1 MQYNF
6 DEFIDRRNT
15 DALKTG
21 ILQEQY
27 GRQDLIPLWI
37 ADMDFRCGD
46 FIIDAL
52 KKRCDEGILGY
63 PLPSE
68 AYYQSIIDW
77 VQEQHGWNIEKEW
90 LSYIPGI
97 VKGIA
102 FCVMHFTQPQDKII
116 IQPPVYQ
123 PFFSIPLMQGRQI
136 VCNPLKETN
145 GEYAMDLDGLRKIMD
160 SDCKLLI
167 LSNPHNPVGI
177 TWDEKTLQ
185 ELAEICHE
193 KNVLVVSDEI
203 HSDMALFGHR
213 HIPFATVS
221 EQARQ
226 NSITFMAPSKTFNI
240 AGLVSAYS
248 IIPNEKMRQ
257 DFYSFLSAGELDK
270 GTIFAYIGAQAA
282 YEQGAEW
289 KKQMLA
295 YVEENIRWADQ
306 YLKENIP
313 SIRAIFPQA
322 SFLLW
327 LDCRKLGLN
336 QAELNDLF
344 VNRAGLVLNDGESF
358 GEEGIGFMRMNVA
371 CPRSV
376 LAQAFEQLKKAI
388 DKNDGLFV

>member
-6 DEFIDRRNT
+6 DEIIDRRNT
-15 DALKTG
+15 DAVKTG
-21 ILQEQY
+21 ILQERY

-37 ADMDFRCGD
+37 ADMDFRCGE
-46 FIIDAL
+46 FIIEAL

-63 PLPSE
+63 PIPSK
-68 AYYQSIIDW
+68 AYYQSIINW
-77 VQEQHGWNIEKEW
+77 LYEQHGWKIEKEW
-90 LSYIPGI
+90 FSYIPGI

-102 FCVMHFTQPQDKII
+102 FCVMHFTQPQDKVI

-123 PFFSIPLMQGRQI
+123 PFCSIPLMQGRQV

-145 GEYAMDLDGLRKIMD
+145 GQYAMDLDGLRKIVD
-160 SDCKLLI
+160 LDCKLLI

-185 ELAEICHE
+185 ELAEICYE
-193 KNVLVVSDEI
+193 KNVLVISDEI
-203 HSDMALFGHR
+203 HSDMALFGHK

-248 IIPNEKMRQ
+248 IVPDEKLRQ
-257 DFYSFLSAGELDK
+257 SFYSFLSAGELDN
-270 GTIFAYIGAQAA
+270 GTIFAYVATQAA
-282 YEQGAEW
+282 YTQGAEW
-289 KKQMLA
+289 KRQVLA
-295 YVEENIRWADQ
+295 YVEENIRWVDQ
-306 YLKENIP
+306 YLKVNIP
-313 SIRAIFPQA
+313 SIRAILPQA

-344 VNRAGLVLNDGESF
+344 VNRAGLVLNDGETF

-371 CPRSV
+371 GPRSV
-376 LAQAFEQLKKAI
+376 LAKALEQLKKAI
-388 DKNDGLFV
+388 DKN